1 MDFAAFDG
9 YVEAH
14 ADQFLAQ
21 LIDLVRIP
29 SVAAQGLGMTEAAQ
43 ATLALCQQVGLAA
56 RLVPVGDGAPVVV
69 AEGGTGEHKLMLYD
83 HYDVQPPDPLDEW
96 RSPPFEPEIR
106 DGLLYGRGV
115 ADNKGNLVAR
125 LAAIQ
130 AYQETLGPLPTQVLC
145 VFEGE
150 EEIGSP
156 HLGQFA
162 RENQELL
169 AGVEGC
175 LWEAGYRYDS
185 DRATVSLGL
194 KGIVAVDLHV
204 RTADVDAHSGNGG
217 LLPNAAWRLVEALN
231 SLRRPDG
238 SLSVDGLLE
247 QVVSPSAADLALLEE
262 IPFDAAAFAQRFG
275 ARAPLGDLQGQEA
288 LARWFYQPSLSI
300 NGLTS
305 GYQGQGTKT
314 VIPCQASAKLD
325 FRLVPKLTPDLTVS
339 LLRQHLSRRGFE
351 EVEVVGAEVGE
362 MPARS
367 APESPFVQAAI
378 AALADVEPEPPV
390 VYPLLP
396 GSGPMH
402 QLCQAWGIPAASF
415 GVGNA
420 DSRTHAPN
428 ENIRLADFVTGIKV
442 VGRLLYR
449 VSQL

>member
-1 MDFAAFDG
+1 
-9 YVEAH
+9 VEAH
-14 ADQFLAQ
+14 AEEFLAQ
-21 LIDLVRIP
+21 LIDLVRVP
-29 SVAAQGLGMTEAAQ
+29 SVAAQGLGITEAAE
-43 ATLALCQQVGLAA
+43 ATLALCQQVGLEA

-69 AEGGTGEHKLMLYD
+69 AEGGAGERRLMIYD

-96 RSPPFEPEIR
+96 LSPPFEPEVR
-106 DGLLYGRGV
+106 EGVLYGRGV

-125 LAAIQ
+125 LAAIR

-175 LWEAGYRYDS
+175 LWEAGYRDES
-185 DRATVSLGL
+185 ERATVSLGL
-194 KGIVAVDLHV
+194 KGIVAVDLRV

-217 LLPNAAWRLVEALN
+217 LLPNAAWRLVEAL
-231 SLRRPDG
+231 STLRRPDG
-238 SLSVDGLLE
+238 SVSLDGLLDH
-247 QVVSPSAADLALLEE
+247 VLSPSAADLALLET
-262 IPFDAAAFAQRFG
+262 IPFDASAFVQRIGAQ
-275 ARAPLGDLQGQEA
+275 APLGGLQGREA
-288 LARWFYQPSLSI
+288 LARWFYQPSLTI

-325 FRLVPKLTPDLTVS
+325 FRLVPNLTPDLTVS
-339 LLRQHLSRRGFE
+339 LLQEHLVRHGFGD
-351 EVEVVGAEVGE
+351 VKVVVAEVGE

-402 QLCQAWGIPAASF
+402 QLCQTWGIPAASF

-428 ENIRLADFVTGIKV
+428 ENIRLEDFVIGIKV
-442 VGRLLYR
+442 VGRLLHR